1 MRWSVISP
9 LRIVLLD
16 DHPLIRDS
24 LKIRLDLEADFKVQA
39 VYSTSRGLL
48 DGLSETAVDLVVLDY
63 QLSEGEI
70 DGLRLIQ
77 SVRRHYPAVKIV
89 IFSSSEKAATVN
101 ISLRAGANGFV
112 GKSQETEEL
121 LRAIRMA
128 ALDRFYL
135 APAMAFELEKL
146 PAAHLPLAG
155 SNIDSDLT
163 LANHP
168 ELSPKEIEVLRCCL
182 EGMSVSQIA
191 AKFVRSP
198 KTISGQKQSAL
209 RKLGVRTDTELF
221 KLQAR
226 L

>member
-101 ISLRAGANGFV
+101 ISLRAENPRKP
-112 GKSQETEEL
+112 KSCCALFEWPLWTDFIWP
-121 LRAIRMA
+121 LRWHSSWKSFRQRICHLQDQTLIAI
-128 ALDRFYL
+128 
-135 APAMAFELEKL
+135 
-146 PAAHLPLAG
+146 
-155 SNIDSDLT
+155 
-163 LANHP
+163 
-168 ELSPKEIEVLRCCL
+168 
-182 EGMSVSQIA
+182 
-191 AKFVRSP
+191 
-198 KTISGQKQSAL
+198 
-209 RKLGVRTDTELF
+209 
-221 KLQAR
+221 
-226 L
+226 